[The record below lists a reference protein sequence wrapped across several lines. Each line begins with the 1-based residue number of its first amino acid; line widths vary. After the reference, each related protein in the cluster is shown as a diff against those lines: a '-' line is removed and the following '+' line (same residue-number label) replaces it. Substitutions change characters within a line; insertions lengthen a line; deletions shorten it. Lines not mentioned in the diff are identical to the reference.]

1 MHQLVNIDVFCV
13 YACCTHDPGENG
25 SEIVLVAVPLLVLL
39 MLSVAACVFVLWLR
53 SKRQH
58 QRLQNHDPPMLKVPS
73 GGDPTYGVCA
83 AHGLQCLIHHAQHI
97 YNSYQPYI
105 I

>member
-1 MHQLVNIDVFCV
+1 MSSVCMCALLEPSK
-13 YACCTHDPGENG
+13 PG
-25 SEIVLVAVPLLVLL
+25 SVIVLVAVPLLVLVL
-39 MLSVAACVFVLWLR
+39 LSIAVCGFVLWLR

-58 QRLQNHDPPMLKVPS
+58 HHLQERDPPMVKVPS

-83 AHGLQCLIHHAQHI
+83 AHELHSSIMHNL
-97 YNSYQPYI
+97 YYPYI